1 MPSSRIL
8 PEFEL
13 LLPESVAEAVKLLKK
28 YKDQATVM
36 AGGTDVIVSGT
47 QGFAT
52 PYIISLAKI
61 KGLDSVKFSATG
73 GLRIGAMATLQ
84 MVADAKE
91 VKKHYPALYKST
103 AINGTPQTRNM
114 GTVMGNV
121 MRASPS
127 GDCGCALLALGAKI
141 VFEGPRGK
149 REVALDDFFIDYKK
163 TDRKPDELAVEIKV
177 PAPKAGVVSAF
188 NRITRTTL
196 DLSKINA
203 AVCLTIERGVCKSA
217 RIAMGAVAPKT
228 IRLYESENLLKG
240 QKITPSVLEAI
251 AATVGS
257 QLSPI
262 DDVRSTEA
270 YRREV
275 SPVLVRRTIQ
285 EALA

>member
-13 LLPESVAEAVKLLKK
+13 LLPESVAEAVKMLKK
-28 YKDQATVM
+28 HKGKATVM

-47 QGFAT
+47 QGFVT
-52 PYIISLAKI
+52 SYVISLAKI
-61 KGLDSVKFSATG
+61 GGLDYVRFSASG

-84 MVADAKE
+84 SVADLKE
-91 VKKHYPALYKST
+91 VQKNYPALYKSA

-127 GDCGCALLALGAKI
+127 GDCACALLALGAKI

-149 REVALDDFFIDYKK
+149 REVSIDDFFIDYKK
-163 TDRKPDELAVEIKV
+163 TDRKDDELAVEIKV
-177 PAPKAGVVSAF
+177 SAPKKGNVSAF
-188 NRITRTTL
+188 NRLTRTTL
-196 DLSKINA
+196 DLSKVNA
-203 AVCLTIERGVCKSA
+203 AVSLTVEKGVCKSA

-228 IRLYESENLLKG
+228 IRLVETENLLKG
-240 QKITPSVLEAI
+240 QKITPTIIEAI
-251 AATVGS
+251 AASIGG
-257 QLSPI
+257 QLNPI
-262 DDVRSTEA
+262 DDVRSTAE

-275 SPVLVRRTIQ
+275 SPVLVRRTIE
-285 EALA
+285 EAIA

>member
-28 YKDQATVM
+28 YKDKATVM

-52 PYIISLAKI
+52 PYVISLAKVSE
-61 KGLDSVKFSATG
+61 LDYVKFSKSG
-73 GLRIGAMATLQ
+73 GLRIGALATLQ
-84 MVADAKE
+84 NVADTKE
-91 VKKHYPALYKST
+91 VKANYPALYKSA

-114 GTVMGNV
+114 GTVVGNV

-127 GDCGCALLALGAKI
+127 GDCACALLALDAKI
-141 VFEGPRGK
+141 VFQGPRGK
-149 REVALDDFFIDYKK
+149 REVAIDDFFIDYKK
-163 TDRKPDELAVEIKV
+163 TDRKDDELAVEIKV
-177 PAPKAGVVSAF
+177 PAPKKGVVSAF

-196 DLSKINA
+196 DLSKVNA
-203 AVCLTIERGVCKSA
+203 AVCLTVEKGVCKSV

-228 IRLYESENLLKG
+228 IRLFESENLLKG
-240 QKITPSVLEAI
+240 QKISPSILEAI
-251 AATVGS
+251 SASIGG

-262 DDVRSTEA
+262 DDVRSTAE
-270 YRREV
+270 YRRDV
-275 SPVLVRRTIQ
+275 SAVLVRRTIE
-285 EALA
+285 EAIA